1 MHTSS
6 DSSESLHRTNFNL
19 ECAAAA
25 WPTSTVYFISNC
37 DFRHKDD
44 KKNLLNAILTFEFA
58 GLIMQNYANEI
69 QCLEN
74 VNKYDG
80 TNISHAGSS
89 LISHLDKD
97 AASQL
102 VDQLLVDK
110 LFITMFFLVMLTCCQ
125 AKTQMNVVFLL

>member
-1 MHTSS
+1 M
-6 DSSESLHRTNFNL
+6 E
-19 ECAAAA
+19 
-25 WPTSTVYFISNC
+25 
-37 DFRHKDD
+37 
-44 KKNLLNAILTFEFA
+44 
-58 GLIMQNYANEI
+58 NYANEI

-80 TNISHAGSS
+80 TNIRQSGKS

-110 LFITMFFLVMLTCCQ
+110 LFITMFFLVMLTCC
-125 AKTQMNVVFLL
+125 